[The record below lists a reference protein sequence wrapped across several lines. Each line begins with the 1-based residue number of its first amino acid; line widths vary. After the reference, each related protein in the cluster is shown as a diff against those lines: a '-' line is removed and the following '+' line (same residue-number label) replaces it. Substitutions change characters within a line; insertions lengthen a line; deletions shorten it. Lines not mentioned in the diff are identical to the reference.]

1 MPQAVRDDARPV
13 APAGPAAPV
22 TAPAPARARI
32 LVVEDHDDLA
42 EALDINLTH
51 AGHDVERVR
60 DGREALLAV
69 RARTPDLILLDLNLP
84 RMDGFSVLDRLRGE
98 GMWMPVLIL
107 SARGASADKVEGFRL
122 GADDYVTKPF
132 SVGELLGRV
141 CALLRRAA
149 ATRAAEAALAQT
161 PPEGTPVPAAPAD
174 VIGYSDEEL
183 VARFGLTM
191 RQAAV
196 ARLLARGLTNPEI
209 AGALSI
215 SRFTARNHAEQ
226 VLAKIGVV
234 SRGRVAAALR
244 AAYDADQHSAA

>member
-1 MPQAVRDDARPV
+1 MSDR
-13 APAGPAAPV
+13 
-22 TAPAPARARI
+22 APARARI
-32 LVVEDHDDLA
+32 LIVEDHDDLA
-42 EALDINLTH
+42 EALAINLSH

-60 DGREALLAV
+60 DGRDALMSV
-69 RARTPDLILLDLNLP
+69 RTRMPDLILLDLNLP
-84 RMDGFSVLDRLRGE
+84 RMDGFSVLDRLRNDGV
-98 GMWMPVLIL
+98 WMPVLIL

-141 CALLRRAA
+141 NALLRRAA
-149 ATRAAEAALAQT
+149 ATRAAEGASAAAAASGGAAACT
-161 PPEGTPVPAAPAD
+161 PGETPD
-174 VIGYSDEEL
+174 VIGYTDEEL
-183 VARFGLTM
+183 VTRFGLTL

-209 AGALSI
+209 AEALAI

-226 VLAKIGVV
+226 VLSKLGVV

-244 AAYDADQHSAA
+244 AAYDADQTSAA

>member
-1 MPQAVRDDARPV
+1 MSDRAS
-13 APAGPAAPV
+13 
-22 TAPAPARARI
+22 ARARI
-32 LVVEDHDDLA
+32 LIVEDHDDLA
-42 EALDINLTH
+42 EALAINLSH

-60 DGREALLAV
+60 DGREALMSV
-69 RARTPDLILLDLNLP
+69 RARMPDLILLDLNLP
-84 RMDGFSVLDRLRGE
+84 RMDGFSVLDRLRNDGV
-98 GMWMPVLIL
+98 WMPVLIL

-141 CALLRRAA
+141 SALLRRSAA
-149 ATRAAEAALAQT
+149 ARAAEAASA
-161 PPEGTPVPAAPAD
+161 PAAGASGASAPGETPD
-174 VIGYSDEEL
+174 VIGYTDEEL
-183 VARFGLTM
+183 VARFGLTL

-209 AGALSI
+209 AETLAI

-226 VLAKIGVV
+226 VLAKLGVV

-244 AAYDADQHSAA
+244 AAYDADQTSAA

>member
-1 MPQAVRDDARPV
+1 MTDRP
-13 APAGPAAPV
+13 
-22 TAPAPARARI
+22 PARARI

-42 EALDINLTH
+42 EALAINLTH

-69 RARTPDLILLDLNLP
+69 RARMPDLILLDLNLP

-161 PPEGTPVPAAPAD
+161 PAEGTTVPSAPAD

-183 VARFGLTM
+183 VARFGLTL

-209 AGALSI
+209 ASALSI

>member
-1 MPQAVRDDARPV
+1 VTDRP
-13 APAGPAAPV
+13 
-22 TAPAPARARI
+22 PARARI
-32 LVVEDHDDLA
+32 LIVEDHDDLA
-42 EALDINLTH
+42 EALAINVSH

-60 DGREALLAV
+60 DGREALMAV

-84 RMDGFSVLDRLRGE
+84 RMDGFSVLDRLRNDGV
-98 GMWMPVLIL
+98 WMPVLIL

-141 CALLRRAA
+141 SALLRRSAA
-149 ATRAAEAALAQT
+149 ARASEAVSAAAASGASGASAASTSAPGET
-161 PPEGTPVPAAPAD
+161 PD
-174 VIGYSDEEL
+174 VIGYTDEEL
-183 VARFGLTM
+183 VTRFGLTL

-209 AGALSI
+209 AAALAI

-226 VLAKIGVV
+226 VLAKLGVV

-244 AAYDADQHSAA
+244 AAYDADQTSAA